1 MFHQIRF
8 PNSGQSP
15 KLRVLWM
22 TDLHL
27 DAVKQERVNAFFQ
40 KLIEQNPD
48 AILIG
53 GDISNGVNFLVYLKR
68 LTKLFQKSLYF
79 VLGNHDFY
87 YSSITK
93 IRQMARLACDEWK
106 ETHYLT
112 RCGVVELTPSTALIG
127 HDGWAD
133 GRAGSFLDSTIILHD
148 YLLIDELKNLTPTAR
163 QKMLNQ
169 LGSEAAD
176 ELRPVLLKALEQ
188 YERVLMLTHAPP
200 FRESCMHKGRVCDEN
215 WAPHFVCQSVG
226 DMLKEVLGHFPTKQV
241 LVLCG
246 HSHHTANQ
254 RILPNLRV
262 LTGHCELGDPS
273 VQGVIG
279 IS

>member
-1 MFHQIRF
+1 MFYQIRF
-8 PNSGQSP
+8 PTSDQSP
-15 KLRVLWM
+15 KLRVLWI

-27 DAVKQERVNAFFQ
+27 DAAKQERVNAFFQ
-40 KLIEQNPD
+40 EMIEQNPD

-53 GDISNGVNFLVYLKR
+53 GDIGNGVNSLAYLKR
-68 LTKLFQKSLYF
+68 LTELFQKPLYF

-87 YSSITK
+87 YSSIKK
-93 IRQMARLACDEWK
+93 IRQMARFACDEWK

-112 RCGVVELTPSTALIG
+112 RNGVVELTSSTALIG

-133 GRAGSFLDSTIILHD
+133 GRSGNFLDSTVMLND
-148 YLLIDELKNLTPTAR
+148 YLLIDELKNLTLASR

-188 YERVLMLTHAPP
+188 YEQVLILTHAPP
-200 FRESCMHKGRVCDEN
+200 FRESCMYKGRVCDEN

-226 DMLKEVLGHFPTKQV
+226 EMLREVLSQFPTKQV

-246 HSHHTANQ
+246 HSHHGADQ
-254 RILPNLRV
+254 KILPNLRV

-273 VQGVIG
+273 VQSMIG
-279 IS
+279 LL